1 MTSTTT
7 ANPLLQ
13 IQFQI
18 PFNQIRAENVEPAIT
33 ELLADARAELDR
45 LIAEPAPR
53 TFANTMQRLDHLTER
68 LEYAMQIIRNL
79 EAVATTPQLR
89 AAYNTVQPQVSEFYS
104 SLPLNEALWGVVQ
117 GYSKTDEAKNL
128 SGVRKRFLEK
138 TIDNF
143 RRHGAELDAAGKK
156 RIAEIDVD
164 LTRQTIRF
172 SENVLDSTNQYEW
185 VITDERQL
193 AGLPESARAMA
204 RSSAASKGLAEPSWR
219 FTLQGPSYL
228 AVMTYLDDSELRR
241 KVYEAF
247 VNRATEE
254 KFDNRPVMTRILELR
269 GEKARL
275 LGYRD
280 FADLVLEDR
289 MAHTGDRAKQF
300 LDDLKSKTLAQFHR
314 ENADLLAFSGKPELH
329 PWDIGYYAEKQ
340 RAALYDFDEEALRPY
355 FPLDRVVNGMFE
367 IVHRLYGIRVLEKQ
381 GVPAWDAQ
389 VKYYEIYDE
398 NHPSRKYLIGAF
410 YADWFPRENKRGG
423 AWMDS
428 LITGIPRGD
437 REHPHHQDPHYQ
449 DPHLGLICGNLT
461 PPAEDRPALLTHR
474 DVQTI
479 FHEFGHLLHHC
490 LSKVELRGLAGVNVA
505 WDFVELPSQIMENWC
520 WERGALDLFARHY
533 ENGAPIPAELL
544 DKMRNARNF
553 RAANAQM
560 RQLGFGF
567 LDLALHRDVDP
578 NSGVDLLA
586 FARGILQEFSAAKLP
601 EHYAV
606 IVSFTHLFASPVGY
620 GAGYYSYKW
629 SEVLDA
635 DAFTQFQRGGIF
647 SREVGGRFR
656 ERILSRGD
664 SEDPADLYRSFMG
677 RDPDPNALLQR
688 SGLLPAQN
696 PAR

>member
-1 MTSTTT
+1 MTSSTV

-18 PFNQIRAENVEPAIT
+18 PFDRIRAENVEPAIT
-33 ELLADARAELDR
+33 GLLADTRAELDR
-45 LIAEPAPR
+45 LIAEPGPR
-53 TFANTMQRLDHLTER
+53 TFANTMQRLDRLTER

-79 EAVATTPQLR
+79 EAVATTPELR
-89 AAYNTVQPQVSEFYS
+89 AAYNAVQPQVSEFYS
-104 SLPLNEALWGVVQ
+104 SLPLNEGLWRAVQ
-117 GYSKTDEAKNL
+117 GYSQTDEGRNL
-128 SGVRKRFLEK
+128 AGVRKRFLEK
-138 TIDNF
+138 TKDNF
-143 RRHGAELDAAGKK
+143 RRHGAELDAPGKK
-156 RIAEIDVD
+156 RIAEIDVQ

-185 VITDERQL
+185 VITEERRL

-204 RSSAASKGLAEPSWR
+204 RSSAASKGLREPSWR

-228 AVMTYLDDSELRR
+228 AVMTYLDDPELRR
-241 KVYEAF
+241 EVYQAF
-247 VNRATEE
+247 INRATEE
-254 KFDNRPVMTRILELR
+254 KYDNRPVLREILELR
-269 GEKARL
+269 REKARL

-289 MAHTGDRAKQF
+289 MAHTGDRAQQF
-300 LDDLKSKTLAQFHR
+300 LSDLKRKTVSQFNK
-314 ENADLLAFSGKPELH
+314 ENVELLAFSGKAKLD
-329 PWDIGYYAEKQ
+329 PWDIAYYSEKQ

-355 FPLDRVVNGMFE
+355 FPLDGVVNGMFE
-367 IVHRLYGIRVLEKQ
+367 IVHRLYGIRVLGKD
-381 GVPAWDAQ
+381 GVPAWDPQ
-389 VKYYEIYDE
+389 VKYYEIYDDSG
-398 NHPSRKYLIGAF
+398 PARSRLLGAF

-423 AWMDS
+423 AWMDA
-428 LITGIPRGD
+428 LITGVPGVD
-437 REHPHHQDPHYQ
+437 RPE
-449 DPHLGLICGNLT
+449 PHLGLICGNLT
-461 PPAEDRPALLTHR
+461 PPAEDRPALLTQR
-474 DVQTI
+474 EVQTI

-533 ENGAPIPAELL
+533 QTGAPIPAELFE
-544 DKMRNARNF
+544 KMRNARNF

-567 LDLALHRDVDP
+567 VDLALHRDVDP

-586 FARGILQEFSAAKLP
+586 FARGILQEFSAAELP
-601 EHYAV
+601 EHYAM

-635 DAFTQFQRGGIF
+635 DAFTSFQRGGIF

-664 SEDPADLYRSFMG
+664 SEDPAELYRSFMG
-677 RDPDPNALLQR
+677 RDPDPNALLER
-688 SGLLPAQN
+688 SGLLT
-696 PAR
+696 